1 MSVYSEHRVYG
12 YQMLLLSIDRTAG
25 HSALEAIV
33 DTLRRRDSASY
44 LYFLQAQIK
53 AKNET
58 DLPHWEVTRTNGQY
72 RLIKHQP
79 K

>member
-1 MSVYSEHRVYG
+1 MSIYSEHRVYG
-12 YQMLLLSIDRTAG
+12 YQMLLLAIDKISG
-25 HSALEAIV
+25 HSALEEIV
-33 DTLRRRDSASY
+33 DTLRKRDSASY

-58 DLPHWEVTRTNGQY
+58 DLPHWEVKNINGQY
-72 RLIKHQP
+72 KLVKHQQ

>member
-12 YQMLLLSIDRTAG
+12 YQMLLLAIDETAG
-25 HSALEAIV
+25 HSALEEIV
-33 DTLRRRDSASY
+33 DTLRKRDHASY

-58 DLPHWEVTRTNGQY
+58 DLPHWQVTNANGQY
-72 RLIKHQP
+72 KLIKHQQ

>member
-12 YQMLLLSIDRTAG
+12 YQMLLLAIDKIAG
-25 HSALEAIV
+25 HSALEEIV
-33 DTLRRRDSASY
+33 DTLRKRDPASY

-58 DLPHWEVTRTNGQY
+58 DLPHWEVTNTNGQY
-72 RLIKHQP
+72 KLIKHQL